1 MTERN
6 QKRSAVANELAYQ
19 VNAWLVRVFAPERID
34 YDDTAFAQYF
44 EQWQEE
50 KT

>member
-1 MTERN
+1 
-6 QKRSAVANELAYQ
+6 VPNELPYPD
-19 VNAWLVRVFAPERID
+19 NAWLVRVFAPERID
-34 YDDTAFAQYF
+34 YDDTPFAQYF